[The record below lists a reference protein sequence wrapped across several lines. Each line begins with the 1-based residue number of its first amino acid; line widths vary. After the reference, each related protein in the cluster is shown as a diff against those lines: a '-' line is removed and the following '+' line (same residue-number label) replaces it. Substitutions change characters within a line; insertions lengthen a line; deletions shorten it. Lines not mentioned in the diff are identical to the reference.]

1 MTGTVTVNVKLFA
14 ALRREGDP
22 PQGELPVEL
31 PAGATV
37 ADLVARLGIAA
48 GDVGVIAV
56 NGAVKAAATRLAAG
70 DKVAL
75 FPPIAGG

>member
-1 MTGTVTVNVKLFA
+1 MTVKVKLFA
-14 ALRREGDP
+14 GLRRPGDP

-37 ADLVARLGIAA
+37 ADLVVKLGIAT

-56 NGAVKAAATRLAAG
+56 NGALKTATTMLAAG

>member
-1 MTGTVTVNVKLFA
+1 MTVNVKLFA
-14 ALRREGDP
+14 ALRRPADP

-56 NGAVKAAATRLAAG
+56 NGALKTATIALAAG